1 MGTLI
6 YYTCREPRHLAA
18 PSRMGLGGIVFRHG
32 TAAYCDGI
40 GVVLPDLARADDRV
54 GKVRCLCWAA
64 SQIQGTTMRTHALV
78 ALALAL
84 FPEQMLS
91 GFGLGV
97 PKEAQ
102 VLSRDVGVTLIG
114 LGIINWLARN
124 EMGPAVR
131 ALLIGNAFIQIA
143 ELVVNGWEVA
153 AGILPG
159 QAAGGLV
166 LHLVLAVIFL
176 LPLRRA

>member
-1 MGTLI
+1 MSSK
-6 YYTCREPRHLAA
+6 LALTIGA
-18 PSRMGLGGIVFRHG
+18 V
-32 TAAYCDGI
+32 AA
-40 GVVLPDLARADDRV
+40 VLF
-54 GKVRCLCWAA
+54 G
-64 SQIQGTTMRTHALV
+64 
-78 ALALAL
+78 LALAL

-124 EMGPAVR
+124 EMGPAAR

-153 AGILPG
+153 RASSQDRPRAGSCCISCSL
-159 QAAGGLV
+159 
-166 LHLVLAVIFL
+166 
-176 LPLRRA
+176 

>member
-1 MGTLI
+1 MSSK
-6 YYTCREPRHLAA
+6 LALTIGA
-18 PSRMGLGGIVFRHG
+18 VAAVVFG
-32 TAAYCDGI
+32 
-40 GVVLPDLARADDRV
+40 
-54 GKVRCLCWAA
+54 
-64 SQIQGTTMRTHALV
+64 
-78 ALALAL
+78 LALAL
-84 FPEQMLS
+84 LPEQMLA

-114 LGIINWLARN
+114 LGIINWLARS
-124 EMGPAVR
+124 EMGLAVR

-166 LHLVLAVIFL
+166 LHLVLAVVFL